1 MVCLALELVG
11 PWVVLG
17 FSVGM
22 EAFDELLS
30 INVPWSQEFSG
41 VLKFCIQA
49 FCLWFF
55 SLILTVA
62 SRLLHPYHTD
72 GKTSRLMEK
81 RFSTVRDTQ
90 RGSQSYMEK
99 RRGRREL
106 EVTRRRRGEIKR
118 GESKLASNQFPMCS
132 PQPGTPREV
141 HTVT

>member
-1 MVCLALELVG
+1 M
-11 PWVVLG
+11 
-17 FSVGM
+17 
-22 EAFDELLS
+22 DELLS

-62 SRLLHPYHTD
+62 SRLLHPYSTD
-72 GKTSRLMEK
+72 DKTPRLMVK

-99 RRGRREL
+99 RRGRREI
-106 EVTRRRRGEIKR
+106 EVTRKRREGIKR
-118 GESKLASNQFPMCS
+118 GESKLASN
-132 PQPGTPREV
+132 
-141 HTVT
+141 